1 MIPLL
6 VASYTLFRSSRELNP
21 RLKPE
26 RRIMAQDEISQ
37 ELDLFSDLILTQ
49 IYVTIILSKLTN
61 PRQSREC
68 S

>member
-6 VASYTLFRSSRELNP
+6 ITSDTLFRSRRELNP
-21 RLKPE
+21 RLEPK
-26 RRIMAQDEISQ
+26 RRIMAQNEISQ

-49 IYVTIILSKLTN
+49 IYVTIILGKLPN
-61 PRQSREC
+61 SRQSREC